1 MAIPWSLFPLEQHKQ
16 SEEKFKLLSSEKEE
30 SQLKV
35 LTLVKERD
43 DFAQLALQRG
53 KTLEV
58 SNFKTVENKA
68 INKMPRNKKWFLY
81 YFLHLEKI

>member
-1 MAIPWSLFPLEQHKQ
+1 M
-16 SEEKFKLLSSEKEE
+16 LSSEKEE
-30 SQLKV
+30 NQLKL

-58 SNFKTVENKA
+58 SNFQAIKNKA
-68 INKMPRNKKWFLY
+68 ISEKKIPRNKT
-81 YFLHLEKI
+81 

>member
-1 MAIPWSLFPLEQHKQ
+1 MLTSQ
-16 SEEKFKLLSSEKEE
+16 KEE

-58 SNFKTVENKA
+58 SNFQAMKNKA
-68 INKMPRNKKWFLY
+68 INEKKNS
-81 YFLHLEKI
+81 

>member
-1 MAIPWSLFPLEQHKQ
+1 MVNIYQFLDLFPSPLEQLNQ
-16 SEEKFKLLSSEKEE
+16 SQEKFKLLSSEKEE
-30 SQLKV
+30 NQLKV

-58 SNFKTVENKA
+58 SNFQAMKNKA
-68 INKMPRNKKWFLY
+68 ISEKKNS
-81 YFLHLEKI
+81 

>member
-1 MAIPWSLFPLEQHKQ
+1 
-16 SEEKFKLLSSEKEE
+16 LSSEKEE

-43 DFAQLALQRG
+43 DFAKLALQRG

-58 SNFKTVENKA
+58 SYFQAMKNKA
-68 INKMPRNKKWFLY
+68 ISEKKIPRNKTQACK
-81 YFLHLEKI
+81 

>member
-1 MAIPWSLFPLEQHKQ
+1 MVNIYQFLDLFPSPLEQLNQ
-16 SEEKFKLLSSEKEE
+16 SQEKFKLLSSEKEE
-30 SQLKV
+30 NQLKL

-58 SNFKTVENKA
+58 SNFQAMKNKA
-68 INKMPRNKKWFLY
+68 ISEKKNS
-81 YFLHLEKI
+81 